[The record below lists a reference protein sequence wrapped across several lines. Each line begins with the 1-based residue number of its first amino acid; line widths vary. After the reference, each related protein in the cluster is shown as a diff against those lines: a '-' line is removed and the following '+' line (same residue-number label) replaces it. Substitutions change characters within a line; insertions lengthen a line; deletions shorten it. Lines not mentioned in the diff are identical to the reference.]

1 MESKKIFNVVF
12 EYIDCYH
19 SDWPWGQKFMAALE
33 ITARVMEPIEI
44 IDFEMEDECRSLLF
58 AAEKKMEPGKEK

>member
-1 MESKKIFNVVF
+1 MESNRIFKEVF

-33 ITARVMEPIEI
+33 ITARVMEPIEE
-44 IDFEMEDECRSLLF
+44 IDFKMKEELLF
-58 AAEKKMEPGKEK
+58 AAEKKMELGKGK